1 LYTQLLIVK
10 GITSEHTVGLG
21 ATELAQID
29 QRVRHQF
36 HAIVPLL
43 DTFKSEQ
50 EPLAFILPRKGP
62 LDPHP

>member
-1 LYTQLLIVK
+1 MRLAIRAEELGFDSVSASDHIQRQLCNWLQV
-10 GITSEHTVGLG
+10 LG

-43 DTFKSEQ
+43 DTFKS
-50 EPLAFILPRKGP
+50 
-62 LDPHP
+62 